1 MRKLPIPLTLLALA
15 AAGPLLA
22 GPLLA
27 QAQGGTLFPQ
37 PFAVEHLAVQTDGD
51 GTTYYGDPVTDTYG
65 GTWIVSER
73 SDGSRLVVDLAR
85 REITEIRP
93 DRGAYWTVSFGRLAE
108 IRQRFLRIEEETWA
122 GLETARGKPVPGK
135 GADKA
140 EGGEQSEPE
149 IVFREPAAGAK
160 TAASPAGRPDPEL
173 PEPARALLGRAGVRR
188 LQVSVGGADKRQEE
202 PAVEVWLDPRVRLTA
217 AALDALERFEADV
230 LGAAA
235 ADKSGAPSPARLVA
249 AARAHAGG
257 AFPIRTLRP
266 LREPGAEQATFS
278 GDGRQ
283 PTMGD
288 LALRL
293 EPLDGFSLDLVR
305 VPEGLRR
312 TTHPYEAML
321 EFAERELER
330 EREMGRPVAGSP

>member
-1 MRKLPIPLTLLALA
+1 MPKLTIPLTLLALA

-27 QAQGGTLFPQ
+27 QGTLFPQ

-93 DRGAYWTVSFGRLAE
+93 DRGTYWTVSFGRLAE

-122 GLETARGKPVPGK
+122 GLKTARGKSVPGK
-135 GADKA
+135 PAEKT

-149 IVFREPAAGAK
+149 ILFREPAAGAK
-160 TAASPAGRPDPEL
+160 SAASPAGGPDPEL
-173 PEPARALLGRAGVRR
+173 PQPARALLGRSAVRR
-188 LQVSVGGADKRQEE
+188 LQVSVAGADKQQGGE
-202 PAVEVWLDPRVRLTA
+202 PAVEVWLDPRVRLSSP
-217 AALDALERFEADV
+217 ALAALERFEADV
-230 LGAAA
+230 LGAAEV
-235 ADKSGAPSPARLVA
+235 DKSGAPSPARLVA
-249 AARAHAGG
+249 AARSHAGG

-266 LREPGAEQATFS
+266 LRAPGAGLATFS

-305 VPEGLRR
+305 VPEGLQR